1 MPAIA
6 LAASGFVAGVFAGLS
21 FSPAMWPFWAGLAL
35 AAAALWE
42 RQRGLSLVCL
52 AAAAGGIWGSAAAAR
67 AAPACATR
75 WRDGERVA
83 VVAEPWDL
91 PVQGRRSLVRVR
103 EPAACRTIVT
113 VQWPRGA
120 ALPQGSVVLVG
131 AWYRGAARGAPWWP
145 SRPGAGAR
153 LVARHTRS
161 IRAPVTLRA
170 RIRLATERRL
180 TVLFG
185 EERFPLASALTL
197 GSSSQLER
205 ETRAVFAR
213 AGLAHILAISGLHVA
228 ILAAALVAVLQLA
241 GLPPARARLVALPA
255 VGGYLWLLGLPPP
268 ALRSACLLAVWES
281 ARWRQRPPL
290 RSGVLAVTAL
300 GVAATDPF
308 AVAEV
313 GPWLSFAGAWG
324 AAEGARWWSALPWPA
339 RWRESRLFGVGG
351 SVSVSLG
358 ATLTTAPISAL
369 AFGSV
374 ATAAVV
380 TNLLAIPI
388 VGIAV
393 PALALALALSCVGTV
408 AAGIAAAAA
417 GLALDVLE
425 LVAARGQAIPFASIA
440 VTERL
445 GAALLVGGTLWL
457 WRRIALPRRRA
468 PYPRIVRWR
477 TATAITAL
485 SAATAWWPLFPSARS
500 GYREGLLEID
510 FLPVGQGDAAA
521 LRTPG
526 GRWILVDGGP
536 RVAGRD
542 AGAAVVVPFLRQRGV
557 RRLAVVAASHGE
569 ADHAGGLPAV
579 LRAIPADL
587 VLEPGEALASSL
599 YREWLAGVARAG
611 ARWRAA
617 RAGDSVALDGVVI
630 RVLHPDS
637 AWMGL
642 GMPVNENALVLRV
655 EYGAFR
661 AILPGDAGLPM
672 EAARATGLGRASLLK
687 VAHHGSRSATGQGWL
702 SSLAPRVCVISVGEN
717 RFGQP
722 APEVLGALAA
732 SGCRVYRTDADGAIA
747 VGSDG
752 RRMWVRTQAG
762 EVEVPLEEPQ
772 GATW

>member
-1 MPAIA
+1 VPAIA

-21 FSPAMWPFWAGLAL
+21 FAPAVWPLWAGLAV
-35 AAAALWE
+35 AAAAAWG
-42 RQRGLSLVCL
+42 RRRGPSIVCL

-67 AAPACATR
+67 AARGCAAA
-75 WRDGERVA
+75 WREGERVA
-83 VVAEPWDL
+83 VLAEPWDL
-91 PVQGRRSLVRVR
+91 PVQERRSLVRIR
-103 EPAACRTIVT
+103 EPASCRTIVT

-120 ALPQGSVVLVG
+120 ALPPGSVVLVG
-131 AWYRGAARGAPWWP
+131 AWYRGPARGAAWWP
-145 SRPGAGAR
+145 SRPGAGAH
-153 LVARHTRS
+153 LVARHARS
-161 IRAPVTLRA
+161 LRTPVTLRA

-180 TVLFG
+180 MALFG
-185 EERFPLASALTL
+185 AERFALASALTL

-205 ETRAVFAR
+205 ETRTVFAR

-228 ILAAALVAVLQLA
+228 ILAAALVAVLRLA

-268 ALRSACLLAVWES
+268 AFRAVCLLVVWES

-300 GVAATDPF
+300 GVAAVDPF

-324 AAEGARWWSALPWPA
+324 AAEGARWWAALPWPG
-339 RWRESRLFGVGG
+339 RWRESRVFGLGE
-351 SVSVSLG
+351 SVSISLG
-358 ATLTTAPISAL
+358 ATLATAPVSAL

-380 TNLLAIPI
+380 TNLLAIPV
-388 VGIAV
+388 VGVAV
-393 PALALALALSCVGTV
+393 PALALALALSTVGTL
-408 AAGIAAAAA
+408 AASVAAAAA
-417 GLALDVLE
+417 GLALDLLE
-425 LVAARGQAIPFASIA
+425 LVAARGQAMPLATIA

-445 GAALLVGGTLWL
+445 AAALLVAGALWV

-468 PYPRIVRWR
+468 PYPRIARWR
-477 TATAITAL
+477 AATAAAAL
-485 SAATAWWPLFPSARS
+485 GCAAAWWPLVPSGRS

-542 AGAAVVVPFLRQRGV
+542 AGAAVVVPFLRRRGV

-579 LRAIPADL
+579 LRVFPADV
-587 VLEPGEALASSL
+587 VLEPGEALASPL
-599 YREWLAGVARAG
+599 YREWLTSVARAG
-611 ARWRAA
+611 SRWRAA
-617 RAGDSVALDGVVI
+617 RAGDSVALDGVVV

-637 AWMGL
+637 AWMAL
-642 GMPVNENALVLRV
+642 AMPVNENALVLRV

-661 AILPGDAGLPM
+661 VILPGDAGLPM
-672 EAARATGLGRASLLK
+672 EATRAAGVGTAALLK
-687 VAHHGSRSATGQGWL
+687 VSHHGSRSATGGAWL
-702 SSLAPRVCVISVGEN
+702 SALAPRVCVVSVGEN

-722 APEVLGALAA
+722 TPEVLGALAA
-732 SGCRVYRTDADGAIA
+732 VGCRVYRTDIDGAIA

-772 GATW
+772 GETW